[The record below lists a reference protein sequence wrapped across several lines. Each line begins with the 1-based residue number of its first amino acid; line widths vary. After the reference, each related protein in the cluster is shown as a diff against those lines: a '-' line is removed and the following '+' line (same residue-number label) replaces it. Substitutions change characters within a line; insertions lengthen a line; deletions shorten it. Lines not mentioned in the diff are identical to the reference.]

1 MANPARKYDDP
12 RPVDPTVAADP
23 FNPMPLTPDPVA
35 EQPYAN
41 ANDPRIVQNRV
52 DVQSER
58 RTGTSVL
65 IAAVVLIIA
74 LVAYLVFASNPET
87 GTVAPEGSTV
97 TAPADPVAPAEPN
110 AVAPAEPNAMAP
122 ADTGTGAATGE
133 TGSGASNSMA
143 PADPATPAPEAIAPA
158 EPAPAPAEPATPA
171 PAPAQ

>member
-1 MANPARKYDDP
+1 MANPARKFDDP

-23 FNPMPLTPDPVA
+23 FNPMPLTTDPVA

-74 LVAYLVFASNPET
+74 LIAYMVFASNPET

-97 TAPADPVAPAEPN
+97 TAPADPVAPVEPS

-122 ADTGTGAATGE
+122 ADGATGAATGE
-133 TGSGASNSMA
+133 GATNSMA
-143 PADPATPAPEAIAPA
+143 PADPAAPAPEAVAPA

-171 PAPAQ
+171 PAQ

>member
-1 MANPARKYDDP
+1 MANPARKFDDP

-35 EQPYAN
+35 DQPYAN

-74 LVAYLVFASNPET
+74 LVAYLVFASNPES
-87 GTVAPEGSTV
+87 GTVAPEGSAV
-97 TAPADPVAPAEPN
+97 TTPADPVAPAEPN
-110 AVAPAEPNAMAP
+110 AIAPAEPMAP
-122 ADTGTGAATGE
+122 ADTGAATGE
-133 TGSGASNSMA
+133 AGSGATNSMA
-143 PADPATPAPEAIAPA
+143 PADPAAPAPEAVAPA
-158 EPAPAPAEPATPA
+158 EPAPAPGEPATPA
-171 PAPAQ
+171 PAPAE